1 MEENKTKSVQIQN
14 FVYTLSKEDG
24 IVSVAA
30 SSGNWYVGFGPGTM
44 AHSLMYSSVFADDKE
59 ITEEDKQIV
68 TTIITSMYCACNIID
83 SEFTE
88 SIYKNI
94 EAFMTKNAEKNVD
107 VNSQEQQEKSEEEI
121 EKVKTLTDIE
131 KEMEKSE

>member
-14 FVYTLSKEDG
+14 FVYTLNEENG

-30 SSGNWYVGFGPGTM
+30 SSGNWYVGFAPGSM
-44 AHSLMYSSVFADDKE
+44 AHTLIYTLVFADDRE
-59 ITEEDKQIV
+59 ISEEEKQTI
-68 TTIITSMYCACNIID
+68 TTVVTSMYCACNIID

-88 SIYKNI
+88 NIYKDI
-94 EAFMTKNAEKNVD
+94 ETFMKKNAEKNVD

-131 KEMEKSE
+131 NEIEKE